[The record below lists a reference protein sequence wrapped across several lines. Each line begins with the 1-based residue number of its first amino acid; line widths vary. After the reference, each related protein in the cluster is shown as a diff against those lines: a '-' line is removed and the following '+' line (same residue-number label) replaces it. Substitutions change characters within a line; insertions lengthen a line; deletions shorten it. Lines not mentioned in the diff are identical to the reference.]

1 MIDIPR
7 SSAWSRTACLREPI
21 LRRAAKR
28 PSGADTCSAARS
40 PRLASAAPAR
50 LADALESARAARA
63 REAASIAL
71 TAGAQAGALASAAV
85 AALHAAAT
93 RLAGAY
99 RAFPLQPKVYF
110 LSSAVV
116 VSIWVSA
123 ERAQL
128 AFIDSHR
135 DEIERKRLAELVHR

>member
-1 MIDIPR
+1 MSFLGSYSYI
-7 SSAWSRTACLREPI
+7 SRFLRDE
-21 LRRAAKR
+21 
-28 PSGADTCSAARS
+28 
-40 PRLASAAPAR
+40 
-50 LADALESARAARA
+50 LADALEAARAARA
-63 REAASIAL
+63 RDAASVAL

-99 RAFPLQPKVYF
+99 RAFPTQPKVYF

-128 AFIDSHR
+128 AFIGKHR
-135 DEIERKRLAELVHR
+135 DEIERKRLAELPR

>member
-1 MIDIPR
+1 M
-7 SSAWSRTACLREPI
+7 WN
-21 LRRAAKR
+21 
-28 PSGADTCSAARS
+28 
-40 PRLASAAPAR
+40 AS
-50 LADALESARAARA
+50 DARA
-63 REAASIAL
+63 RRARAMDPAS
-71 TAGAQAGALASAAV
+71 

-135 DEIERKRLAELVHR
+135 DEIERKRLAELAHR